1 MKRTAD
7 ARKRREVFG
16 KKTRADVRKG
26 KWFRGNF
33 QIFMENLQ
41 NYTATRSE
49 TKLPKQNGRNVP
61 KMEQINSGNKEEI
74 LMTDETFVGGG
85 SSIQVQPV
93 ELRRQARELHKKP
106 RGGSRGAVTRS
117 LSGR

>member
-1 MKRTAD
+1 MHANGERCS
-7 ARKRREVFG
+7 G
-16 KKTRADVRKG
+16 KKQAPTLEKENGRAVSFKYLWKVNEIMRRCEVVK
-26 KWFRGNF
+26 
-33 QIFMENLQ
+33 I
-41 NYTATRSE
+41 
-49 TKLPKQNGRNVP
+49 LPKRNNRNRQ
-61 KMEQINSGNKEEI
+61 KAEQINSGNREEI
-74 LMTDETFVGGG
+74 LMADETFDGPA